1 MKTLITLMILV
12 FSLSAMAQDR
22 GTLNQLLLEK
32 GTSIAALEI
41 QGMRLVMGER
51 TGGGRNLQFASVEV
65 VFTKDEAILRKEI
78 QNVRQNGSTLGAL
91 ESIQAGGRQ
100 IEASDII
107 GVISK

>member
-1 MKTLITLMILV
+1 MKTLITLIVLA
-12 FSLSAMAQDR
+12 FSLSAMAYDR
-22 GTLNQLLLEK
+22 GTLNQLLLDK
-32 GTSIAALEI
+32 GTSIAAMEI

-78 QNVRQNGSTLGAL
+78 QHVQQSGSTLGAVQ
-91 ESIQAGGRQ
+91 SIQASGRQ
-100 IEASDII
+100 IEANDII

>member
-1 MKTLITLMILV
+1 MKTLITFMLV
-12 FSLSAMAQDR
+12 LFSFSVMAQDR
-22 GTLNQLLLEK
+22 EALNQLLLDK
-32 GTSIAALEI
+32 GTSIAAMEI

-65 VFTKDEAILRKEI
+65 VFTADEAILRKEI
-78 QNVRQNGSTLGAL
+78 QNVRQNGSTLGTVQ
-91 ESIQAGGRQ
+91 SIQAGGRQ